1 MLRHLIDENEVLL
14 LSRGMSVHVDKA
26 KIEIYLSEAENIDV
40 KPALGDALFWDISEN
55 QEKYSLLLNGG
66 MYETERYGKK
76 LFSGLKV
83 ALAYYVYARI
93 VKNGDGNV
101 TRYGYFNKEDEFG
114 SRPDFKEKL
123 MAYNDA
129 FDIAA
134 KYMQECLEFLSA
146 NKDTYPLFKKG
157 RVRANGNSYKIVGE

>member
-1 MLRHLIDENEVLL
+1 MQHLITTNDVVL
-14 LSRGMSVHVDKA
+14 LSRGMSVHVDES
-26 KIEIYLSEAENIDV
+26 KISVYLREAENIDI
-40 KPALGDALFWDISEN
+40 KSALGDALFIDIRN
-55 QEKYSLLLNGG
+55 NPEKYSLLMDGG
-66 MYETERYGKK
+66 MYETKCGEKK
-76 LFSGLKV
+76 LFAGLKTT
-83 ALAYYVYARI
+83 LAYYTYARI
-93 VKNGDGNV
+93 IKNGDGNV
-101 TRYGYFNKEDEFG
+101 TRYGYFNKEDKFG